1 MPPRAAGKDFALP
14 TGVNGETQEQELII
28 DFIVTYPLRAH
39 SHVSL
44 SACTGNR
51 LCFSRIQAP
60 LWVEAKEATKI
71 LFLIFS
77 SAVDFSDKHENV
89 VNTDISQCYGSDMQ
103 REGRMMIVESE

>member
-1 MPPRAAGKDFALP
+1 M
-14 TGVNGETQEQELII
+14 
-28 DFIVTYPLRAH
+28 
-39 SHVSL
+39 SHFQLVRGTD
-44 SACTGNR
+44 SA
-51 LCFSRIQAP
+51 FSRIQAP
-60 LWVEAKEATKI
+60 LWVEAKEAKEATKI

>member
-14 TGVNGETQEQELII
+14 TGVNGETQEQ
-28 DFIVTYPLRAH
+28 
-39 SHVSL
+39 
-44 SACTGNR
+44 
-51 LCFSRIQAP
+51 
-60 LWVEAKEATKI
+60 WVEAKEATKI

-103 REGRMMIVESE
+103 REAMMVIVESE

>member
-1 MPPRAAGKDFALP
+1 MP
-14 TGVNGETQEQELII
+14 T
-28 DFIVTYPLRAH
+28 VT
-39 SHVSL
+39 SHFQLVRGTD
-44 SACTGNR
+44 SA
-51 LCFSRIQAP
+51 FSRIQAP

-103 REGRMMIVESE
+103 RERAG

>member
-1 MPPRAAGKDFALP
+1 M
-14 TGVNGETQEQELII
+14 
-28 DFIVTYPLRAH
+28 
-39 SHVSL
+39 SHFQLVRGTD
-44 SACTGNR
+44 SA
-51 LCFSRIQAP
+51 FSRIQAP

-77 SAVDFSDKHENV
+77 SAVDLSDKHENV

>member
-1 MPPRAAGKDFALP
+1 M
-14 TGVNGETQEQELII
+14 
-28 DFIVTYPLRAH
+28 
-39 SHVSL
+39 
-44 SACTGNR
+44 
-51 LCFSRIQAP
+51 
-60 LWVEAKEATKI
+60 WVEAKEATKI

>member
-1 MPPRAAGKDFALP
+1 M
-14 TGVNGETQEQELII
+14 
-28 DFIVTYPLRAH
+28 
-39 SHVSL
+39 SHFQLVRGTD
-44 SACTGNR
+44 SA
-51 LCFSRIQAP
+51 FSRIQAP

-77 SAVDFSDKHENV
+77 SDFSDKHENV